1 MNTFELLAQTQQ
13 IPEYEE
19 KIILRKIVSIP
30 FRNIVIAAYLYM
42 VIPILI
48 FFLMWLKWYIGIPMA
63 GMIVFALY
71 HLVKREYTDSHAL
84 VLPLRTLVLG
94 VFSLAIFLW
103 LTGQGGFFFQYSDN
117 HWRNA
122 LFFDLVEYDWPL
134 IYPQTQNAL
143 VYYFL
148 HWLIPALVGKATSS
162 IIAARIALYFWTLTG
177 VVLVVFLLAVV
188 LNANTKR
195 KFALLVFIFFVW
207 SGINIIGGMISNIFG
222 LIDFDLN
229 TFGWWTNFTLDGQG
243 YAYMFRSNC
252 DQLASVYN
260 QTIAPW
266 LAIALL
272 VNKPKPSTFVFLAA
286 CVFAYSPLPFI
297 GIAAIMIFY
306 FLCELIHCKKKKDI
320 LVLVQEPITIY
331 NIIAFVTIVP
341 VFFLFYTCNI
351 AATTGAGGRPFGLHI
366 PLNEFNWKSILILLL
381 FYMLQFGVY
390 VLLVYREFQGDSLF
404 RFMTA
409 CMCVVPLFKLGTMG
423 DFCWNVSVPF
433 FFLLMMYC
441 IKYIFLHV
449 HIEKTGQ
456 DTTLKVKKPIIGIA
470 FCLSLSL
477 LNPMS
482 QIGFGFKIAYQ
493 EKTFNLMC
501 RGVVD
506 TFANKTMD
514 DLYMINYLVPNYE
527 QTTFFKYIAK

>member
-1 MNTFELLAQTQQ
+1 MNTFELVATAQHVSK
-13 IPEYEE
+13 YEE
-19 KIILRKIVSIP
+19 QIVQRKIVSIP
-30 FRNIVIAAYLYM
+30 FRNLVLAAYLYM

-48 FFLMWLKWYIGIPMA
+48 FFLAWLKWYIGIPMA
-63 GMIVFALY
+63 GMIITALY
-71 HLVKREYTDSHAL
+71 FLTKREYTGDYAL

-94 VFSLAIFLW
+94 VFALAIFLW

-148 HWLIPALVGKATSS
+148 HWLVPAIIGKVASS
-162 IIAARIALYFWTLTG
+162 MMVARIALYVWTLIG
-177 VVLVVFLLAVV
+177 VVLVVFLLASV
-188 LNANTKR
+188 LNATTKR
-195 KFALLVFIFFVW
+195 KFALLVFVFFAW

-229 TFGWWTNFTLDGQG
+229 TFGWWTNFILDGQG

-272 VNKPKPSTFVFLAA
+272 VNKPKSSTFVFLAA

-306 FLCELIHCKKKKDI
+306 FVYELIHCNGKNEI
-320 LVLVQEPITIY
+320 LALFQKPFTIY
-331 NIIAFVTIVP
+331 NIIALITIVP

-351 AATTGAGGRPFGLHI
+351 AATTGAGGKPFGFHI
-366 PLNEFNWKSILILLL
+366 PISEFSWKSILILLL

-390 VLLVYREFQGDSLF
+390 DLLVYKGFKNDPLF
-404 RFMTA
+404 IFMTV

-423 DFCWNVSVPF
+423 DFCWNVSLPF

-441 IKYIFLHV
+441 VKYIFLHV
-449 HIEKTGQ
+449 KIEGSET
-456 DTTLKVKKPIIGIA
+456 DAILKVRKPVIGIA

-477 LNPMS
+477 LNPLS

-493 EKTFNLMC
+493 EKTFDLMC
-501 RGVVD
+501 RGVIE
-506 TFANKTMD
+506 TFADKSLD
-514 DLYMINYLVPNYE
+514 DVYMINYLLPNYGE
-527 QTTFFKYIAK
+527 TAFFKYIAK